1 MNPFFVE
8 QMAMYSAYHR
18 DGRNRATHFIGIP
31 SIVFAIFI
39 PLHWVPLFEMWN
51 GETSVTLATA
61 LWVVTGIFYLW
72 LDRTIGGLM
81 VLVAFLLM
89 MAAEWVAGQGS
100 FVGWTVFAVAFI
112 GGWIFQLVG
121 HVFEGRRPAL
131 ADNILQALIGPTFLV
146 AEAVFA
152 MGLKR
157 ELHEA
162 VEARWKNYSV
172 GAMPERAA

>member
-18 DGRNRATHFIGIP
+18 DPRNRVTHSIGIP
-31 SIVFAIFI
+31 AIVLAIFI
-39 PLHWVPLFEMWN
+39 PLHWVPLFKMWN
-51 GETSVTLATA
+51 GDASVTLATMVWLA
-61 LWVVTGIFYLW
+61 TGAFYLW

-81 VLVAFLLM
+81 VLLSFLLM
-89 MAAEWVAGQGS
+89 MLAEWVAAQGS
-100 FVGWTVFAVAFI
+100 AVGWTVFAIAFV
-112 GGWIFQLVG
+112 GGWIFQLIG
-121 HVFEGRRPAL
+121 HAFEGRRPAL

-157 ELHEA
+157 EMHDA
-162 VEARWKNYSV
+162 VEARWKHYSV
-172 GAMPERAA
+172 GAMQARAM